1 MLATMARTRTAAG
14 RTRAIVG
21 SVTGLPDGPF
31 PVGVT
36 TMQFDDHS
44 RTDPVS
50 GGPRRLQTEIWYP
63 AAAEAVGDKAHN
75 QIFQE
80 GTESGH
86 ANYKPVGKGNVP
98 VDEVK
103 ADDMLKR

>member
-1 MLATMARTRTAAG
+1 MKHSNTIG
-14 RTRAIVG
+14 
-21 SVTGLPDGPF
+21 
-31 PVGVT
+31 T
-36 TMQFDDHS
+36 TKRRRRVSPLRSPQRYFDHAD
-44 RTDPVS
+44 V
-50 GGPRRLQTEIWYP
+50 

>member
-1 MLATMARTRTAAG
+1 MAAVHMDKQHAR
-14 RTRAIVG
+14 
-21 SVTGLPDGPF
+21 LW
-31 PVGVT
+31 
-36 TMQFDDHS
+36 QDDLHA
-44 RTDPVS
+44 DV
-50 GGPRRLQTEIWYP
+50 

-75 QIFQE
+75 QIFQD

-98 VDEVK
+98 VDAVK